1 MNKILVYTIFA
12 VLLGTVIM
20 TAPLAVLEP
29 IQSPSLITEED
40 NEKILESERGTLGG
54 NDMLTNQTL
63 EDPSIEYTPEPDPE
77 LPVKPAAPSE
87 PLPEEPQL
95 CDSTSDES
103 LAISGLSSLGIII
116 IPSFIVAL
124 GLFVYFKKQVK

>member
-12 VLLGTVIM
+12 ILLGTVIM

-29 IQSPSLITEED
+29 IQPLPLTTEGD
-40 NEKILESERGTLGG
+40 NNKILESERGTLGG

-63 EDPSIEYTPEPDPE
+63 EDPSVDYTPEPAPE
-77 LPVKPAAPSE
+77 LPMESTTPSE
-87 PLPEEPQL
+87 PLPEESQL
-95 CDSTSDES
+95 CDLTSDTS

-116 IPSFIVAL
+116 VPSFLVSL

>member
-12 VLLGTVIM
+12 ILLGTFIM

-29 IQSPSLITEED
+29 IQPLPLTTEGD
-40 NEKILESERGTLGG
+40 NNKILESERGTLGG

-63 EDPSIEYTPEPDPE
+63 EDPSVDYTPEPAPE
-77 LPVKPAAPSE
+77 LPMESTTPSE
-87 PLPEEPQL
+87 PLPEESQL
-95 CDSTSDES
+95 CDLTSDTS

-116 IPSFIVAL
+116 VPSFLVSL

>member
-12 VLLGTVIM
+12 ILLGTVIM

-29 IQSPSLITEED
+29 IQSPSFTIEED

-63 EDPSIEYTPEPDPE
+63 EDPNVEYTSEPDPE
-77 LPVKPAAPSE
+77 LPVEPAAPSE

-95 CDSTSDES
+95 CDSTSES
-103 LAISGLSSLGIII
+103 LAISGLSSLGIMI
-116 IPSFIVAL
+116 IPSFLVAL

>member
-12 VLLGTVIM
+12 ILLGTVIM

-29 IQSPSLITEED
+29 IQPLPLTTVGD
-40 NEKILESERGTLGG
+40 NNKILESERGTLGG

-63 EDPSIEYTPEPDPE
+63 EDPSVDYTPEPAPE
-77 LPVKPAAPSE
+77 LPMESTTPSE
-87 PLPEEPQL
+87 PLPEESQL
-95 CDSTSDES
+95 CDLTSDTS

-116 IPSFIVAL
+116 VPSFLVSL